1 MEYKFLASYVLILI
15 ALFYSYREKLGIEK
29 ELLWNSIR
37 AFIQLFILG
46 YLLVYVFKLK
56 NPTGL
61 MLILVFMVL
70 FASYTAQ
77 KRVNLKEKGFLTA
90 FLSIFLASFLVLFSL
105 VVLGIISFKPNEII
119 PVGGMIIGNS
129 LNIYTLTVDRMKG
142 EVKNTIDIIENMIA
156 LGATLKQAFY
166 FVIRKSIKA
175 ALIPTVNSLQTVGI
189 IHIPGITTGMLLA
202 GADPLRAVSYQ
213 LVIMYMMVA
222 VALFTGIFTVN
233 FSYKR
238 IIPTVFASGKDV

>member
-1 MEYKFLASYVLILI
+1 MEYKFLASYILVLI
-15 ALFYSYREKLGIEK
+15 ALVYSYKEKLGIEK

-37 AFIQLFILG
+37 AFVQLLVLG
-46 YLLVYVFKLK
+46 YILVYVFKLK
-56 NPTGL
+56 NPFEL
-61 MLILVFMVL
+61 LFILILMIL

-77 KRVNLKEKGFLTA
+77 KRVQLKEKGFLTA
-90 FLSIFLASFLVLFSL
+90 FASIFLASFIVLFSL
-105 VVLGIISFKPNEII
+105 IAIGVISFKPNEII
-119 PVGGMIIGNS
+119 PVGGMVIGNS

-156 LGATLKQAFY
+156 LGATLKQALE
-166 FVIRKSIKA
+166 FVIKKAIKA

-202 GADPLRAVSYQ
+202 GAEPLKAVSYQ

-222 VALFTGIFTVN
+222 VALFTALFTVN
-233 FSYKR
+233 LSYKKVL
-238 IIPTVFASGKDV
+238 ITVAKNS

>member
-1 MEYKFLASYVLILI
+1 MEYKFLASYILVLI

-37 AFIQLFILG
+37 AFIQLLFLG
-46 YLLVYVFKLK
+46 YVLLYVFKLK
-56 NPTGL
+56 NPFE
-61 MLILVFMVL
+61 LILILCLMIL

-77 KRVNLKEKGFLTA
+77 KRVNLKEKGFLTS
-90 FLSIFLASFLVLFSL
+90 FLSIFFSSFIVLFTL
-105 VVLGIISFKPNEII
+105 IGIGIISFRPNEII

-129 LNIYTLTVDRMKG
+129 LNVYSLTVDRLKG
-142 EVKNTIDIIENMIA
+142 EVKNSVDIIENMIA
-156 LGATLKQAFY
+156 LGATLKQAFQ
-166 FVIRKSIKA
+166 FIIKKSIKA

-202 GADPLRAVSYQ
+202 GADPLEAVSYQ

-233 FSYKR
+233 FSYRR
-238 IIPTVFASGKDV
+238 IIPTVFSKRG